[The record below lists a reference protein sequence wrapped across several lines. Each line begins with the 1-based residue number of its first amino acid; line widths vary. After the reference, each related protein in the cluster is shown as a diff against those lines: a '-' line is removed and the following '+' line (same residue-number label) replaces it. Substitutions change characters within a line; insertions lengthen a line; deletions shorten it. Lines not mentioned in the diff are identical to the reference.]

1 MALNWSET
9 IINLDTF
16 LITYSPT
23 IAIVVAMV
31 AIYIT
36 NKNSK
41 QQILVGKY
49 EELFEVAQLLGSY
62 YDVFMLLSSKVVVL
76 KDIHNDKIQT
86 IAQYHIEREKYLPT
100 NEKNQI
106 ITYLSR
112 LEVLTNCYTKKSLYK
127 KASEYNNLML
137 VFYEYVFTT
146 GSLNKEIRYKNGF
159 PNYEKFYFLI
169 EDLKKEI
176 ISQIKLQ

>member
-1 MALNWSET
+1 MN
-9 IINLDTF
+9 INTF
-16 LITYSPT
+16 LTTYSPI
-23 IAIVVAMV
+23 IAVIVAMR
-31 AIYIT
+31 AIYYT

-49 EELFEVAQLLGSY
+49 EELFEVVQLLGSY
-62 YDVFMLLSSKVVVL
+62 YDVFMHLSSKVAIL
-76 KDIHNDKIQT
+76 KYINNDKIQT
-86 IAQYHIEREKYLPT
+86 IAQYNIERDKYLPIT
-100 NEKNQI
+100 EKNQI

-112 LEVLTNCYTKKSLYK
+112 LEVLTNCYTKKSLHQ
-127 KASEYNNLML
+127 KASKYNDLML

-146 GSLNKEIRYKNGF
+146 GSLNKEIHYKNGF
-159 PNYEKFYFLI
+159 PNYDVFPLMI